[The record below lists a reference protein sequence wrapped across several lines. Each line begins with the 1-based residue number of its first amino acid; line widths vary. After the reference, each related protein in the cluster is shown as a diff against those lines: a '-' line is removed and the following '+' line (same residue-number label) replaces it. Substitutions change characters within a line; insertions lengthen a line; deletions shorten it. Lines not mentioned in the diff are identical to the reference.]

1 MADQRIQYDRK
12 SSKVTT
18 FNIAAPTTT
27 GTTRGRP
34 RNRSRDTASPKV
46 VVGPCR
52 GHRSSMDQKQP
63 QSRSRCGSR
72 SQTRSRNSS
81 RKNLRPHRRRRLTS
95 TPERNIV
102 ESKPAP
108 PPPPRRRRRRRR
120 QRRKRLIRFLL
131 PCLYDR
137 RYGQDLEWIDEEGGT
152 FRIRWS
158 QHPGISQDPPV
169 KLFKDWAV
177 IKNMW
182 NEDDPRNLDKAKNRV
197 QSTLGRME
205 YVKKVESNDAN
216 YWCFRIENQQLLD
229 DTKRRL
235 RLKQQMK
242 DGISHNVKYCP
253 IHKTDY
259 APCCCECS
267 SLRTPPVAVFPD
279 QEEGDVT
286 HFRDE
291 FELFSTQMTPHVSCW
306 FKMDDSGEVE
316 LTGPD
321 VPSFL

>member
-1 MADQRIQYDRK
+1 MPEKGVPLQPARL
-12 SSKVTT
+12 
-18 FNIAAPTTT
+18 
-27 GTTRGRP
+27 GRP
-34 RNRSRDTASPKV
+34 
-46 VVGPCR
+46 
-52 GHRSSMDQKQP
+52 
-63 QSRSRCGSR
+63 GSR
-72 SQTRSRNSS
+72 VHWTAMETQTAFVI
-81 RKNLRPHRRRRLTS
+81 RLTEGAFCS
-95 TPERNIV
+95 RLDFAARICSLFVPAAVKAARAAGVRLVRNIV

-291 FELFSTQMTPHVSCW
+291 FELFSTQDCQ
-306 FKMDDSGEVE
+306 E
-316 LTGPD
+316 LLWD
-321 VPSFL
+321 LYILLWDL